1 MRAKLLAV
9 EMSTLISLTV
19 PVEPVVAA
27 TIRVP
32 EDHKKIQSAIDVA
45 SFGDT
50 VLVAAGTYR
59 ERIRLKDGV
68 MLKSAG
74 DDTTGEFGLKRA
86 EATTIDGG
94 GQHGKGAGV
103 TMAQGSTVDGFTVTN
118 VGLYSDAEWNK
129 HHATQG
135 EHQSH
140 EHIGQTGTPGIAAIG
155 VTCTITNNIVHH
167 IGYSGI
173 AIQGVKG
180 IRCSPH
186 VYRNTCYR
194 NMGGGI
200 GSMQK
205 STAVIEE
212 NTCFQNFYAGI
223 GHNDASPSVIN
234 NVCYE
239 NIRAGIGISE
249 GASPI
254 VRGNK
259 CYRNRRAGIGTRT
272 GTNTRPIVEDNEC
285 YENDMAGIGTAEE
298 ASPVIRNNRCYKNK
312 LVGIGSRTHATP
324 TIIGNECYENEKAGI
339 GQESEAVTVLIGNHS
354 HHNKAAGVGF
364 ETCKAGRST
373 VINNRIID
381 NALVGIGIHPG
392 WTVRLSGNELS
403 REGGLP
409 PIVMVFKGSDATF
422 TDNVI
427 RGGGVAGIRVAGKVR
442 ASNNELAGTSLRKV
456 GPPNFA
462 IWALPGSDVTMTAN
476 KIHGWRHG
484 LHATEAGVSAS
495 KNRVSGFHG
504 AAFLIQNSN
513 IPANVYG
520 NTAISKNPDDKVLSL
535 SGEKG
540 VVNNNQLLSEPS
552 Q

>member
-1 MRAKLLAV
+1 MRAQLLTV
-9 EMSTLISLTV
+9 EILTLISLTV
-19 PVEPVVAA
+19 SAESVVAA

-45 SFGDT
+45 SSGDT

-74 DDTTGEFGLKRA
+74 DDAKGEFGLKRA
-86 EATTIDGG
+86 EATMIDGG
-94 GQHGKGAGV
+94 GQRGNGAGV
-103 TMAQGSTVDGFTVTN
+103 TMAQGSTIDGFTVTN
-118 VGLYSDAEWNK
+118 VGLYSDAQWNK

-140 EHIGQTGTPGIAAIG
+140 EHIGEPGTPGIGASG
-155 VTCTITNNIVHH
+155 VTCTIRNNIVHH

-180 IRCSPH
+180 RRCSPH

-200 GSMQK
+200 GLMQK

-254 VRGNK
+254 VRGNR

-272 GTNTRPIVEDNEC
+272 GTNTRPIIEDNEC

-354 HHNKAAGVGF
+354 HHNKTSGIGF
-364 ETCKAGRST
+364 DPCTAGRST

-381 NALVGIGIHPG
+381 NALVAVGIHPG
-392 WTVRLSGNELS
+392 WTVRLSGNEFS

-442 ASNNELAGTSLRKV
+442 ANNNEFAGTSLRKV

-462 IWALPGSDVTMTAN
+462 IWALPRSDVTMTAN

-484 LHATEAGVSAS
+484 LHATEARVSAS
-495 KNRVSGFHG
+495 KNRVSNFHG
-504 AAFLIQNSN
+504 VAFSIQKSN

-520 NTAISKNPDDKVLSL
+520 NTAISKNPNDKVLSL

-540 VVNNNQLLSEPS
+540 VVNNNQLLGEPS